1 MGILILAVA
10 ICSLYL
16 IYVSKT
22 KKDKPQVQEAPE
34 KIEPTTNIE
43 IVQDVELPV
52 KKTRKPAAKKPEV
65 KKPVA
70 KKSTAKKPEAKKPA
84 VKKTKAEP
92 AKSKKSKK

>member
-22 KKDKPQVQEAPE
+22 KKDKSKVQEAPE

-43 IVQDVELPV
+43 IVQEVELPV
-52 KKTRKPAAKKPEV
+52 KKTRKPAAKKP
-65 KKPVA
+65 A
-70 KKSTAKKPEAKKPA
+70 A
-84 VKKTKAEP
+84 KKTKAEP
-92 AKSKKSKK
+92 AKPKKSKK

>member
-22 KKDKPQVQEAPE
+22 KKDKSKVQEAPE

-43 IVQDVELPV
+43 IVQEVELPV
-52 KKTRKPAAKKPEV
+52 KKTRKPAAKKPAAKKPEV
-65 KKPVA
+65 KKPA
-70 KKSTAKKPEAKKPA
+70 AKKPA
-84 VKKTKAEP
+84 AKKTKAEP
-92 AKSKKSKK
+92 AKPKKSKK